1 MNNKEK
7 KQVLEKRNRVIVI
20 KVTDSEYKKIKTVA
34 QRCSLTVSSFGRA
47 RFIGYEPKQGLTEE
61 EFERLGDLALC
72 RVDMVNFAN
81 ALSGL
86 TRDEKLQLFR
96 NHRQMYDW
104 YCLVAPITNAVV
116 EYMQF
121 VQKANIFQPPS
132 MKDVTKVKLV

>member
-1 MNNKEK
+1 MDNRQK
-7 KQVLEKRNRVIVI
+7 KQILEKRNHVIVA
-20 KVTDSEYKKIKTVA
+20 KVTDSEYKKIKA
-34 QRCSLTVSSFGRA
+34 LAKKCSLTVSSFGRA

-61 EFERLGDLALC
+61 EFKRLGYLASC

-104 YCLVAPITNAVV
+104 YSIVAPITNAVV

-121 VQKANIFQPPS
+121 IQKANVFQPPS
-132 MKDVTKVKLV
+132 MKDTIKEE

>member
-1 MNNKEK
+1 MNNKEN
-7 KQVLEKRNRVIVI
+7 KQILEKRNHVIVV
-20 KVTDSEYKKIKTVA
+20 KVTDSEYKKIKAMA
-34 QRCSLTVSSFGRA
+34 QKCSLTVSSYGRA
-47 RFIGYEPKQGLTEE
+47 RFVGYEPKQGLTEE
-61 EFERLGDLALC
+61 EFYRLGNLALC

-86 TRDEKLQLFR
+86 TREEKLQLFR

-121 VQKANIFQPPS
+121 IQKANIFLPPS
-132 MKDVTKVKLV
+132 MKDVIKTE